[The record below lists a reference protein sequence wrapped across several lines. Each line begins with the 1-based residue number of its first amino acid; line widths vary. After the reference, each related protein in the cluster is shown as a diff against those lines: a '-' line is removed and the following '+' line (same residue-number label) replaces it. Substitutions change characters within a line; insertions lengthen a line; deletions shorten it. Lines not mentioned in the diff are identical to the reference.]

1 MSAPVDAVT
10 GAFSYTGRYI
20 ARRLLEDG
28 RRVRTL
34 TNHSHRPGADD
45 LEEKIEVEPLQFQDR
60 KRLAA
65 ALRGADVLYNTYWIR
80 FPHSGLDFDRA
91 VANTRT
97 LMQAAADAG
106 VRKVVHISVSNP
118 SVDSPLPYYAGKAR
132 AEDVVR
138 ESGLAHAIVRPTLVF
153 GPGDILINNIAW
165 LLRNVPVFAIPGL
178 GRYKLQPVAAEDVA
192 EIAVWA
198 SQQPDSVTVDAA
210 GLCLRAGNAVIL
222 RGGAESVHSDR
233 ALVTAIHAGLRAA
246 GLPAA
251 AVSLLE
257 QRDYQ
262 AIQDL
267 VGRRGLIDLVIP
279 RGGEA
284 LIDFVTEHARVPVLK
299 HEKGVTH
306 IFVDRDADVEMAV
319 RIIVNAKTNRPST
332 CNALEKALV
341 DAEIAPWLL
350 PPLVRELRAAGVEVR
365 GDPETRRFVP
375 DVIPATEADWEAEYL
390 DLILAVRVVPGI
402 DGALQHIRAHSTGLA
417 DGIVTQDADRAERF
431 VREVDSAAVLVNAS
445 TRLVD
450 GGEFGRGAEI
460 GISTSRLHAR
470 GPMGLEELTTTKW
483 IVRGTGQV
491 RT

>member
-1 MSAPVDAVT
+1 MSTTRSEAGLKASDARRAATRLHSASDAERRGALQAMAQAIRAGRVEILEANARDLGVLADRPRAFRDRLTLTDARVDRLADALQTIADLPDPVGQVVESRALPN
-10 GAFSYTGRYI
+10 GMRI
-20 ARRLLEDG
+20 ARV
-28 RRVRTL
+28 RVPL
-34 TNHSHRPGADD
+34 GVIAMIYESRP
-45 LEEKIEVEPLQFQDR
+45 
-60 KRLAA
+60 
-65 ALRGADVLYNTYWIR
+65 N
-80 FPHSGLDFDRA
+80 
-91 VANTRT
+91 
-97 LMQAAADAG
+97 
-106 VRKVVHISVSNP
+106 
-118 SVDSPLPYYAGKAR
+118 
-132 AEDVVR
+132 
-138 ESGLAHAIVRPTLVF
+138 
-153 GPGDILINNIAW
+153 
-165 LLRNVPVFAIPGL
+165 
-178 GRYKLQPVAAEDVA
+178 
-192 EIAVWA
+192 
-198 SQQPDSVTVDAA
+198 VTVDAA

-233 ALVTAIHAGLRAA
+233 ALVNAIHAGLRAA

-267 VGRRGLIDLVIP
+267 VGQRGLVDLVIP

-284 LIDFVTEHARVPVLK
+284 LIAFVTEHARVPVLK

-306 IFVDRDADVEMAV
+306 IFVDRDADIEMAV

-375 DVIPATEADWEAEYL
+375 DVVPATEADWEAEYL
-390 DLILAVRVVPGI
+390 DLILAVRVVPGL
-402 DGALQHIRAHSTGLA
+402 DEALQHIRAHSTGLA
-417 DGIVTQDADRAERF
+417 DGIVTEDAGRAERF